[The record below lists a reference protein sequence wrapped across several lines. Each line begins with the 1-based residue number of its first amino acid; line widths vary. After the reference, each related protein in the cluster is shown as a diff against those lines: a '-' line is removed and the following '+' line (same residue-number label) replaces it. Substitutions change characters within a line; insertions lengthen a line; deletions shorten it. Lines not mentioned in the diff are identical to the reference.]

1 MKLQSSEKK
10 LAYFYTLLLMIL
22 FSIPVYFALNLA
34 VNNELIIKE
43 MALKNF
49 SNEVEKSLYSG
60 QLGLVRSVKVNFAFV
75 NKDGEIQLNNLS
87 KDLDNFNFRV
97 YEEYPYLYYR
107 KDVNKNIYDVSFI
120 VSEVELNYSKAIL
133 LAILLFI
140 VVLINIYILN
150 KSIIRSATRPYEIL
164 QKYTN
169 ILFNDTMH
177 ELKTPL
183 GILNINLDLLSRNS
197 EPNKYVKRMKTAI
210 KQIQVN
216 YESIEY
222 YIKNKKIKYSKE
234 KINLSTY
241 LESRIEYFEDIANS
255 KFIKI
260 RSEIENKIYVYMNS
274 LELQRVIDNT
284 LMNAIK
290 YSRPESNVEINLALD
305 ENKNYALLSIKDY
318 GYGIKDTDA
327 IFDRFS
333 REDTIQGGF
342 GLGLNIV
349 KTICN
354 KDGIK
359 ISVESKE
366 NFGSTFSYRFEIY
379 KIKFLDRIED
389 AK

>member
-140 VVLINIYILN
+140 VVLMNIYILN

-169 ILFNDTMH
+169 VLFNDTMH

-222 YIKNKKIKYSKE
+222 YIKNRKIKYSKE